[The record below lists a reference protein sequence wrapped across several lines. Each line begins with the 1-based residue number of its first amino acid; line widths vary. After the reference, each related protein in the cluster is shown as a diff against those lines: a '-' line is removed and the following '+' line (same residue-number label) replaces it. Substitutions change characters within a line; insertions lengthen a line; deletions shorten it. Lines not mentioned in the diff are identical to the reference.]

1 MSLSPSRV
9 DDFKYRET
17 LAPVRT
23 LIRESFQDDPSGG
36 RGLNGH
42 HVGGPADPHSPQSLR
57 VGRRSPSVAK
67 ERTRDELI
75 DSIVHTRTREH
86 RVMPGFHNAS
96 DWEERKVMGIDCD
109 KVSIS
114 SHKSR
119 DMCVKE

>member
-23 LIRESFQDDPSGG
+23 LIRESFRDDPTGG

-42 HVGGPADPHSPQSLR
+42 GINGLGPDTSHISSPSSLR
-57 VGRRSPSVAK
+57 IGRRSPSVAK

-96 DWEERKVMGIDCD
+96 DWEERKAMGIDCD
-109 KVSIS
+109 KVCPLLIFI
-114 SHKSR
+114 
-119 DMCVKE
+119 

>member
-114 SHKSR
+114 SHESR
-119 DMCVKE
+119 DMCV